1 MARAYLLV
9 VESDPEL
16 QRRLADA
23 LRDGPYEVAAETE
36 ASWARRSIAVRPPD
50 AVVLDTSLADGP
62 GFLLADELRKDPET
76 HDKPIVFLTSRRY
89 RGANHRSVA
98 LRRYGPA
105 RYLEVPERLHELRA
119 ELDAI
124 FDPEAH
130 AGQASSGADGAGAPQ
145 GGIPEPRSTPAAS
158 GAAAPMP
165 ASPSAPIADPNQR
178 REKRDVERAARTLEN
193 ADADLRGTLKRTPFA
208 RMLQRLFA
216 RRATGSLLLMREST
230 KKIVSFVD
238 GYPVSVRSNVLD
250 ECLGQILLQQRL
262 ISNEALQESL
272 RRMNDEKRQQGQLL
286 VEMGVLSPYN
296 LSRALVEQLEAKL
309 FEVFSWPDGQ
319 YMFKHGEPPD
329 GNQPQLAVQLGHAVQ
344 LDRSPAALILEGIRR
359 HYTPARQDA
368 VLAAYA
374 GKYVAL
380 SRDPVLRLQEVTSD
394 PAEQRFIHDIDGR
407 TRLETVID
415 SARIP
420 RDKARWL
427 LVALSQAG
435 MIEPAD
441 TPIRKHGTPT
451 PAAAPVSPA
460 AVDAASGGPASVP
473 GSAALLSTNQ
483 LALVAQTVRSQ
494 NHYWALGVKPE
505 DPREVIDQAY
515 EALARGFHPDR
526 YRQRPDED
534 RRLAQEIFDRLTE
547 AHRVLSDP
555 TRRRAYVTKL
565 EKQRPSDLPSG
576 PVPSGA
582 AKEIYDTGMQHLRA
596 NRHRQA
602 VEAFRQAARM
612 LPDQADFRAALGWA
626 LFREAPADARAGRA
640 ARAELLR
647 AIQLDPKNHRARYY
661 LGHFY
666 AQTGQADMAITEFEK
681 LLELDPGAADVAD
694 EIRRLREA
702 R

>member
-23 LRDGPYEVAAETE
+23 LRDSPYEVAAETE

-50 AVVLDTSLADGP
+50 AVVLDTSLSDGP
-62 GFLLADELRKDPET
+62 GFLLADELRSDSET
-76 HDKPIVFLTSRRY
+76 HDKPIVFLSRRRY

-119 ELDAI
+119 ELDAL
-124 FDPEAH
+124 FDPQPAPE
-130 AGQASSGADGAGAPQ
+130 SGRADDVEPAGARQ
-145 GGIPEPRSTPAAS
+145 AAIPEPRPVPSAS
-158 GAAAPMP
+158 GAVAPAA

-178 REKRDVERAARTLEN
+178 REKRDVERTARTLEN

-208 RMLQRLFA
+208 RVLQRLFA

-230 KKIVSFVD
+230 KKIVDFVE

-272 RRMNDEKRQQGQLL
+272 RRMKDEKRQQGQLL

-309 FEVFSWPDGQ
+309 FEVFSWADGQ
-319 YMFKHGEPPD
+319 YMFKQGEPPD
-329 GNQPQLAVQLGHAVQ
+329 GTEPRLGHVVQ
-344 LDRSPAALILEGIRR
+344 LDRSPAAVILEGIRR

-441 TPIRKHGTPT
+441 TPIRKAGTPT
-451 PAAAPVSPA
+451 PAAAVAAPA
-460 AVDAASGGPASVP
+460 PVDAPSGGPASVP

-576 PVPSGA
+576 PMPSGA
-582 AKEIYDTGMQHLRA
+582 AKEIYDTGLQHLRA
-596 NRHRQA
+596 NRHREA

-647 AIQLDPKNHRARYY
+647 AIQLDPKNNRARYY

-681 LLELDPGAADVAD
+681 LLELDPGAGDVAD

>member
-23 LRDGPYEVAAETE
+23 LRDSPYEVAAETE

-50 AVVLDTSLADGP
+50 AVVLDTSLSDGP
-62 GFLLADELRKDPET
+62 GFLLADELRNDAET
-76 HDKPIVFLTSRRY
+76 HDKPIVFLSSRRY

-119 ELDAI
+119 ELDAL
-124 FDPEAH
+124 FDP
-130 AGQASSGADGAGAPQ
+130 QAAVESGRV
-145 GGIPEPRSTPAAS
+145 GGFELAAARQAAIPEARPTPSAS
-158 GAAAPMP
+158 GAVAPAV

-178 REKRDVERAARTLEN
+178 REKRDVERTARTLEN

-208 RMLQRLFA
+208 RVLQRLFA

-230 KKIVSFVD
+230 KKIVDFVG

-272 RRMNDEKRQQGQLL
+272 RRMKDEKRQQGQLL

-319 YMFKHGEPPD
+319 YMFKQGDPPD
-329 GNQPQLAVQLGHAVQ
+329 GTEPPLAVQ
-344 LDRSPAALILEGIRR
+344 LDRSPAGLILEGIRR

-441 TPIRKHGTPT
+441 TPIRKPGTPT
-451 PAAAPVSPA
+451 PAAAAAAPA
-460 AVDAASGGPASVP
+460 AVDAPSGGPASVP

-565 EKQRPSDLPSG
+565 EKQRPNDLPSG

-596 NRHRQA
+596 NHHREA

-647 AIQLDPKNHRARYY
+647 AIQLDPKNNRARYY